1 MATLI
6 ETTSPDAERA
16 PFLPLSSLDALWFQ
30 VAGTLCNLRCN
41 HCFISCSPENHTL
54 GLMKFQQFKPYLDEA
69 VQYGVKEFYFTG
81 GEPFI
86 NPEIFEILEAT
97 LVVGP
102 ATVLTNATRFTEE
115 KIVRLAGM
123 RDASPYSLELRV
135 SIDGFS
141 PETNDPIRGP
151 GTFDQAMNGVRLLVA
166 AGFLPIITSMRSWE
180 MHQDDE
186 FLREF
191 KLRLAAIGYTRPRM
205 KLLPALKIGQEA
217 KRDHGY
223 GKYEFVTEAMMAG
236 YDETQLLCHNSRI
249 VSDRGV
255 HVCPILVDQ
264 PDARLGATM
273 RDALK
278 GYRLRHQA
286 CITCY
291 RYGALCSN
299 ASSGSLEGNRLARSG
314 PGANP
319 ALGATPTQN

>member
-1 MATLI
+1 
-6 ETTSPDAERA
+6 
-16 PFLPLSSLDALWFQ
+16 
-30 VAGTLCNLRCN
+30 LRCN
-41 HCFISCSPENHTL
+41 HCFISCAPDNHTL
-54 GLMKFQQFKPYLDEA
+54 EFMSFEQLKPYLDESA
-69 VQYGVKEFYFTG
+69 HYGVKEYYFTG

-86 NPEIFEILEAT
+86 NPDIFRILEAT
-97 LVVGP
+97 LAIGP
-102 ATVLTNATRFTEE
+102 ATVLTNATRLNEE
-115 KIVRLAGM
+115 KVARLAQM
-123 RDASPYSLELRV
+123 RDASLYSLELRV

-180 MHQDDE
+180 MHEDDE

-191 KLRLAAIGYTRPRM
+191 RARLAEIGYTRPRM

-223 GKYEFVTEAMMAG
+223 GKYEFVTESMMTG
-236 YDETQLLCHNSRI
+236 YDVEQLLCHNSRVI
-249 VSDRGV
+249 SDRGV
-255 HVCPILVDQ
+255 HVCPILVDK
-264 PDARLGATM
+264 PDARLGTTM

-291 RYGALCSN
+291 RFGALCSN
-299 ASSGSLEGNRLARSG
+299 AASGSLEGNRLMRAGSE
-314 PGANP
+314 ANP